1 MNNIFKLLPVLV
13 LTSVLFVSCN
23 DFLDVNTDPNNPPSA
38 PIDGLLVRTTLETGR
53 NTYRVGEITSSFV
66 QHLASPNPAYGPDIQ
81 DNVSYGVIWSSL
93 YSVLGDLAD
102 LRVQADQQNAP
113 HYAGVAKVL
122 TAYNLSLLVNM
133 FGDVPYTEALFGTTL
148 NPGYDSSADIYGEML
163 KLIDEAIIDLQ
174 SSVST
179 TSPGQSDLIFRG
191 DRQKWLRTAH
201 ALKARFLNHYS
212 KTSSYNPAA
221 VLAAVDQ
228 AFRNS
233 GDDFQL
239 SFFNEGLSTQN
250 PWYRVAVLNA
260 GLNLGGWFSSQLIN
274 HMNGTNYGVFDPRLP
289 LIANPVT
296 STNFPTIVGT
306 YVGTRNGA
314 GRGSVPSVGV
324 RAVLIV
330 GSFYSASATS
340 PVEMVTFAELKFI
353 EAEAALALNP
363 ARSVVAYEAGIR
375 AHMAKLGVNQGDINT
390 YLAAPVVSTQ
400 ITRAKIMK
408 EKYVALLLN
417 PEAWNDARRFN
428 YQYTGF
434 ELPANHNPALNGQM
448 LRRVRYPDSEF
459 QRNALKVPQR
469 TMLDRVFW
477 DIP

>member
-1 MNNIFKLLPVLV
+1 MKNTFKLLPVLL
-13 LTSVLFVSCN
+13 LTTILFVSCEE
-23 DFLDVNTDPNNPPSA
+23 FLDVNTDPNNPPTA

-53 NTYRVGEITSSFV
+53 NTYRVGEVTSSFV
-66 QHLASPNPAYGPDIQ
+66 QYLASPNPAYGPDIH
-81 DNVSYGVIWSSL
+81 DNISYGAIWSSL
-93 YSVLGDLAD
+93 YGVLGDLAD
-102 LRVQADQQNAP
+102 LRAQAEQQNAP
-113 HYAGVAKVL
+113 HYAGVGKVL

-133 FGDVPYTEALFGTTL
+133 FGDVPYSEALFGTTL
-148 NPGYDSSADIYGEML
+148 NPKYDASSDIYAEIL
-163 KLIDEAIIDLQ
+163 RLLDQAVVDLQ
-174 SSVST
+174 STAST
-179 TSPGQSDLIFRG
+179 SSPGQSDLIFRG

-201 ALKARFLNHYS
+201 ALRARYLNHYS

-239 SFFNEGLSTQN
+239 SFFNEGLTTQN

-260 GLNLGGWFSSQLIN
+260 GLNLGGWFSTQLIN
-274 HMNGTNYGVFDPRLP
+274 HMNGTYYGVFDPRLP

-296 STNFPTIVGT
+296 NLDFPAIVGQ

-314 GRGSVPSVGV
+314 GRGAVPSVGV

-340 PVEMVTFAELKFI
+340 PIEMATYAELKFI
-353 EAEAALALNP
+353 EAEAALAMNP
-363 ARSVVAYEAGIR
+363 ARSAAAYEAGIR
-375 AHMAKLGVNQGDINT
+375 SHMAKLGVNQGDINAYMAT
-390 YLAAPVVSTQ
+390 SEVSTQ
-400 ITRAKIMK
+400 INRAKIMK
-408 EKYVALLLN
+408 EKYVAMLLN

-428 YQYTGF
+428 YQYNGF
-434 ELPANHNPALNGQM
+434 QLPTNHNPALNGQM

-469 TMLDRVFW
+469 TLLDRIFW

>member
-1 MNNIFKLLPVLV
+1 MKNTIKLLPVLL
-13 LTSVLFVSCN
+13 LTAISFVSCEE
-23 DFLDVNTDPNNPPSA
+23 FLDDNTDPNNPPTA

-53 NTYRVGEITSSFV
+53 NTFRVGEVSASFV
-66 QHLASPNPAYGPDIQ
+66 QHLASPNPAYGPDIH
-81 DNVSYGVIWSSL
+81 DNISYGTIWSSL
-93 YSVLGDLAD
+93 YGVLGDLAD
-102 LRVQADQQNAP
+102 LRAQAEQQNAP
-113 HYAGVAKVL
+113 HYAGVGKVL

-133 FGDVPYTEALFGTTL
+133 FGDVPYSEALFGTTL
-148 NPGYDSSADIYGEML
+148 NPSYDASSDIYAEIL
-163 KLIDEAIIDLQ
+163 TLLDQAVVDLQ
-174 SSVST
+174 STAST
-179 TSPGQSDLIFRG
+179 SSPGQSDLIFRG

-201 ALKARFLNHYS
+201 ALRARYLNHYS
-212 KTSSYNPAA
+212 KTSSYNPNA

-239 SFFNEGLSTQN
+239 SFFNEGLTTQN

-274 HMNGTNYGVFDPRLP
+274 HLNGTYYGVFDPRLP
-289 LIANPVT
+289 LIAKPV
-296 STNFPTIVGT
+296 SNLDYPAIVGQ

-314 GRGSVPSVGV
+314 GRGAVPSFGV

-340 PVEMVTFAELKFI
+340 PVEMATYAELKFI
-353 EAEAALALNP
+353 EAEAALAMNP
-363 ARSVVAYEAGIR
+363 ARSAVAYEAGIR
-375 AHMAKLGVNQGDINT
+375 SHMAKLGVNQGDINA
-390 YLAAPVVSTQ
+390 YLATREVSTQ

-408 EKYVALLLN
+408 EKYVAMLLN

-434 ELPANHNPALNGQM
+434 ELPANHNPSLNGQI

-459 QRNALKVPQR
+459 QRNALKLPQK

-477 DIP
+477 DTP